1 MKNSGY
7 GSTGRG
13 ENRVNPAERA
23 VNSGQRTVT
32 KDPRSNV
39 GNLSG
44 GENQMHV
51 RPPKRDSDIS
61 STTQSGGPRSP
72 GEKPGADDRR

>member
-13 ENRVNPAERA
+13 ENAVNPAERA
-23 VNSGQRTVT
+23 PNSGQRTRT
-32 KDPRSNV
+32 IDPRSNV

-44 GENQMHV
+44 GENQMNIKPS
-51 RPPKRDSDIS
+51 RRDSDIS